1 MHCLAIPLRR
11 QTRSALA
18 WSLVCCCLVV
28 SSPAAALKGKLIGG
42 PGYALWHATVDGQ
55 TRPRSGVGRGISGMG
70 AYEIGAHLRITSGLL
85 QAELTLDD
93 NTQLSR
99 QLFFV
104 GLRGA
109 MPLSHRWYASA
120 GAEVGASRL
129 KLSEAVAVSS
139 DGYVKMA
146 FSERWTVAVQPVAS
160 IGFRPRP
167 KYHLEV
173 MFCAPTE
180 RHGGAWRTSFA
191 VMFGLF
197 FWMGAGAQPAKQ
209 FSSARQ

>member
-1 MHCLAIPLRR
+1 
-11 QTRSALA
+11 
-18 WSLVCCCLVV
+18 
-28 SSPAAALKGKLIGG
+28 
-42 PGYALWHATVDGQ
+42 
-55 TRPRSGVGRGISGMG
+55 MG
-70 AYEIGAHLRITSGLL
+70 AYEIGTHLRITSGLL
-85 QAELTLDD
+85 KVEITLDD
-93 NTQLSR
+93 NSQLSR

-120 GAEVGASRL
+120 GAEVGAGRQ
-129 KLSEAVAVSS
+129 KLSEVV
-139 DGYVKMA
+139 G
-146 FSERWTVAVQPVAS
+146 ERWTGAFQPVTS
-160 IGFRPRP
+160 LGFRPRP
-167 KYHLEV
+167 KYHLEA